1 MIDIGRGTPVVVI
14 PGLQGRW
21 EWMRSGVE
29 ALAEH
34 HRAISYSLCDE
45 RTSGFGFD
53 PAAGFDNYLRQ
64 VDEVLDHAGL
74 ERTTLVGVSYGGLI
88 AEEYAA
94 RRPER
99 VSRLVLASALTPDW
113 APDDRARFYL
123 RAPRLLSPLF
133 VATAP
138 GRVGREVWAAF
149 PSLSERT
156 RFAVAQ
162 TVRVAGA
169 PMSPVAMARRIQWAQ
184 EHEFADLR
192 GIAAPTLVVTGE
204 PGLDRVVPVEVTRRL
219 LDQIPGA
226 RLVELDHT
234 GHLGIITRPR
244 RFVEVVDQWLD
255 DLETPGP
262 IATPGLMP
270 QRSEGSPERS
280 ASGTEREGFSPGVN
294 TTRPVQAPGR

>member
-45 RTSGFGFD
+45 RSSGFGFD

-64 VDEVLDHAGL
+64 LDVVLDRAGL
-74 ERTTLVGVSYGGLI
+74 GRTTLVGVSYGGLI

-113 APDDRARFYL
+113 APDERARFYL

-138 GRVGREVWAAF
+138 GRLGREVWAAF
-149 PSLSERT
+149 PTLTERT

-184 EHEFADLR
+184 AHEFADLR
-192 GIAAPTLVVTGE
+192 RIAAPTLVLTGE
-204 PGLDRVVPVEVTRRL
+204 PGLDRVVPVDVTRRL
-219 LDQIPGA
+219 LRQIPGA
-226 RLVELDHT
+226 RHVELDHT

-244 RFVEVVDQWLD
+244 RFVEVVDEWLEN
-255 DLETPGP
+255 LETPSL
-262 IATPGLMP
+262 IATPGLKP
-270 QRSEGSPERS
+270 RRSES
-280 ASGTEREGFSPGVN
+280 AGTERQGFSPGVN
-294 TTRPVQAPGR
+294 TTPPTQAPGR